1 MTSVATHFRHYRIL
15 FLALKKHH
23 PHATAQVMSISLFVA
38 LISLV
43 NIATPYLLKHA
54 LDALPGGSPLRAY
67 SLVGLYALCW
77 TVAQIAFFW
86 KNTLAASLSVAFER
100 GLSLA
105 LLDKLFRR
113 GLNRQAQRGQEGET
127 YARFTRAATSIGS
140 ITGSV
145 AWSILPAMV
154 ELLGAA
160 TMLTISHSPWLAL
173 ILVSTMLVFLAAS
186 LYSAQAAESCVRRIN
201 QQSDRLGGYVI
212 ERLGFVTTMHLMN
225 AFEQEGRQAQ
235 QRYDQWGD
243 VVVRGNRAIG
253 LMYAG
258 KMLIIGAGLLLTLL
272 LAARNV
278 LSGSLGLGDFVM
290 INAYILQFAMPMTLL
305 AASVFSLQRNL
316 VAQKEAVDILDAPAR
331 SPSGPPM
338 TLSDAVGSLI
348 VRQLQPVIT
357 RNNVAP
363 VSFELAPGQM
373 LGLHGVS
380 GVGKSALA
388 DALLGLT
395 ESDGS
400 IRLGSLNAREVAPAS
415 WRTLVVGVSQEAQAV
430 EGSLRDNICYGLS
443 QPVDA
448 ATLQHACYLS
458 CLDDFIASKPDGL
471 DFKVAPNGD
480 NLSGG
485 EKMRLGLARALV
497 RHPTILILDEP
508 TAALDAGTEQELLRR
523 IKRQGITTLVISH
536 SANVLTFCDQ
546 VLEITPA
553 ANADAARNNGP

>member
-1 MTSVATHFRHYRIL
+1 MTTLATHFRHYRIL
-15 FLALKKHH
+15 FSALRQHH
-23 PHATAQVMSISLFVA
+23 PHAVAQVISISLFVA

-54 LDALPGGSPLRAY
+54 LDALSGSSSLRAC

-77 TVAQIAFFW
+77 TAAQIAFFW
-86 KNTLAASLSVAFER
+86 KNTLAAGLSAAFER

-113 GLNRQAQRGQEGET
+113 GLSQQAQRGLEGET
-127 YARFTRAATSIGS
+127 YARFTRAATSLGS

-145 AWSILPAMV
+145 AWSILPAML

-160 TMLTISHSPWLAL
+160 VMLTISHSPWLAL
-173 ILVSTMLVFLAAS
+173 IVVSTMLVFLAAS
-186 LYSAQAAESCVRRIN
+186 LYSAPAAERCVRRIN

-225 AFEQEGRQAQ
+225 AFEQEGCQAR
-235 QRYDQWGD
+235 QRYDQWRD
-243 VVVRGNRAIG
+243 EIVRSNRAIG

-258 KMLIIGAGLLLTLL
+258 KILIIGVGLLLTLL

-278 LSGSLGLGDFVM
+278 INGSLGLGDFVM

-316 VAQKEAVDILDAPAR
+316 VAQKEAVDILSATAP
-331 SPSGPPM
+331 SPSGPRSTMP
-338 TLSDAVGSLI
+338 AAAGSLI

-357 RNNVAP
+357 RNKVAP
-363 VSFELAPGQM
+363 VSFELPPGQM

-395 ESDGS
+395 ESEGS
-400 IRLGSLNAREVAPAS
+400 IHLGDLNAREADPAS
-415 WRTLVVGVSQEAQAV
+415 WRRLVVGVPQAAQAV

-443 QPVDA
+443 QPVDEA
-448 ATLQHACYLS
+448 RLQHACYLS
-458 CLDDFIASKPDGL
+458 CLDDFIAAKPDGL
-471 DFKVAPNGD
+471 DFNVAPNGD

-485 EKMRLGLARALV
+485 EKMRLALARALV
-497 RHPTILILDEP
+497 RQPVILILDEP
-508 TAALDAGTEQELLRR
+508 TAALDAGTELELLRR

-536 SANVLTFCDQ
+536 SANVLTICDQ
-546 VLEITPA
+546 VLEIA
-553 ANADAARNNGP
+553 AAPDADAARNAAS